1 MTSIRSSYTNYQ
13 LAEAADYRQ
22 PVVIALPQYDTF
34 FSRMLAYSQDFARLV
49 KDERQEGGLRVRR
62 RQHEGARE

>member
-1 MTSIRSSYTNYQ
+1 MRKPI
-13 LAEAADYRQ
+13 
-22 PVVIALPQYDTF
+22 VIELPRYDMI

-49 KDERQEGGLRVRR
+49 KDERQEGELRVRL

>member
-1 MTSIRSSYTNYQ
+1 MMYT
-13 LAEAADYRQ
+13 
-22 PVVIALPQYDTF
+22 VKLPWYDMI

-49 KDERQEGGLRVRR
+49 KDERQRGGLRIRL